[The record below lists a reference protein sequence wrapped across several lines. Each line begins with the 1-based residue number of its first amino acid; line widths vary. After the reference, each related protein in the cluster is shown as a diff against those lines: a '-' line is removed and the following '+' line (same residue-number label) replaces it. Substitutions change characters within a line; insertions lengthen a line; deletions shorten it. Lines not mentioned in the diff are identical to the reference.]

1 MALLQTELRH
11 KNPEATPFFIYDRP
25 PWIIQAM
32 RRAATDIAET
42 QTLGRA
48 AIGLGRFAK
57 ILVTV
62 PKCIIATA
70 F

>member
-11 KNPEATPFFIYDRP
+11 KNPEATPFLIDVRLS
-25 PWIIQAM
+25 WIIQAM
-32 RRAATDIAET
+32 RRAVTNIAET